1 MFSKKITAF
10 TLAEVLLTLMI
21 IGVIAA
27 ITIPALKES
36 SDRSA
41 NLSLLQKA
49 YSASANAF
57 AQLQAENGPPLYWK
71 LADGSRVF
79 VDGKSE
85 NISKAFKQKMNV
97 VAETD
102 IMPADYEIKPL
113 NVYETGADS
122 FKIDDTTVKIK
133 ENTDA
138 FQTADGMLWF
148 PSNTYSGCKYSKNVE
163 GAATKTT
170 VYLCGLLVVD
180 TNGPKKPNR
189 MGMDV
194 FVFDITTDGVQPHKS
209 NTDDCAKLSD
219 NGYTCAAKALSGDEK
234 ALDFIYD

>member
-10 TLAEVLLTLMI
+10 TLAEVLLTLTI

-27 ITIPALKES
+27 LTIPALKES

-49 YSASANAF
+49 FSTSANAF

-71 LADGSRVF
+71 LQDGSRVF

-85 NISKAFKQKMNV
+85 NVSKFFKQKMNV
-97 VAETD
+97 AAETN
-102 IMPADYEIKPL
+102 IIPSDYKIKSL
-113 NVYETGADS
+113 KGTAADS

-133 ENTDA
+133 GNTDS

-148 PSNTYSGCKYSKNVE
+148 PSNTYSGCKYSKSVT
-163 GAATKTT
+163 GSSSKTT

-189 MGMDV
+189 MGLDV
-194 FVFDITTDGVQPHKS
+194 FVLDITSDGVQPHNS
-209 NTDDCAKLSD
+209 STDDCANL
-219 NGYTCAAKALSGDEK
+219 NGAGYTCAVKALSGDER
-234 ALDFIYD
+234 ALNFIYD

>member
-10 TLAEVLLTLMI
+10 TLAEVLLTLTI

-27 ITIPALKES
+27 LTIPSLKES

-49 YSASANAF
+49 FSTSANAF

-71 LADGSRVF
+71 LSNGSRVF

-85 NISKAFKQKMNV
+85 NVSKFFKQKMNV
-97 VAETD
+97 AAETN
-102 IMPADYEIKPL
+102 IIPSDYKIKSL
-113 NVYETGADS
+113 KGTAADS
-122 FKIDDTTVKIK
+122 FKIDDTTIKIK
-133 ENTDA
+133 GNTDS

-148 PSNTYSGCKYSKNVE
+148 PSNTYSGCKYKKNIQV
-163 GAATKTT
+163 GRYTIYRD
-170 VYLCGLLVVD
+170 VSLCGLLVVD

-189 MGMDV
+189 MGLDV
-194 FVFDITTDGVQPHKS
+194 FVFDITTDGIKPHS
-209 NTDDCAKLSD
+209 SSTDDCANLNGD
-219 NGYTCAAKALSGDEK
+219 GYTCAVKALSGDEN
-234 ALDFIYD
+234 ALNFIYD